1 MWIYRRYFIYLKSNY
16 VTKYDERIIVKSI
29 RSTGKTG
36 MQKNKIK
43 YAHAKKNDSKVGYGQ
58 VEKIR

>member
-1 MWIYRRYFIYLKSNY
+1 M
-16 VTKYDERIIVKSI
+16 TKHDERIIVKSI

-43 YAHAKKNDSKVGYGQ
+43 YAHAKKNDAQGSGLRTRGND
-58 VEKIR
+58 KINENR